1 MKKRKTKP
9 RHFTVTMSNGSVI
22 SFDSADSPDSL
33 HGNPV
38 PKLPFRLCDEDEPR
52 ITESRCSVCKAP
64 VCFEHVDYEQFGK
77 VCEDCE
83 K

>member
-1 MKKRKTKP
+1 MDAMHREI
-9 RHFTVTMSNGSVI
+9 V
-22 SFDSADSPDSL
+22 
-33 HGNPV
+33 
-38 PKLPFRLCDEDEPR
+38 KLKSKMPCRLCDEDEPR

-64 VCFEHVDYEQFGK
+64 VCFEHVDSEQFGK